1 MACSIVYTDGPM
13 STPMARRRLNTRV
26 IWGTPR
32 PMASS
37 SGPCWNTSLG
47 APWKGMRPSLT
58 TTRRS
63 TVRATSSM
71 EWETRMMVA
80 LWAW

>member
-1 MACSIVYTDGPM
+1 M

-26 IWGTPR
+26 IWGTPS
-32 PMASS
+32 PMRSS
-37 SGPCWNTSLG
+37 SAPWRNTSRG
-47 APWKGMRPSLT
+47 GPWKGMRPSLT
-58 TTRRS
+58 TTSRS

-80 LWAW
+80 LLDW